1 MKYIEIGNV
10 KIEQTAALAPMAG
23 VADTAFRLMAKKYGA
38 ALVYGEMVSSKGLVY
53 SDRKSAELLT
63 VTENEMP
70 MAVQL
75 FGSEPD
81 FMEKAAVIA
90 ASYKPQLID
99 INCGCPVPKVV
110 NTGAGSALMKSP
122 ELIGKLVRA
131 VKNATDIPVTVKIR
145 KGWDDDSVN
154 AVEVAKIAEE
164 SGASA
169 VAVHARTKA
178 QMYSGKAELDIIKKV
193 KQSVSIPVIG
203 NGDVTDALSAKRMYD
218 ETGCDL
224 VMLGRGAYGRPF
236 VFRQIRHYFET
247 GEILPEPT
255 LEERLEV
262 MREHIELIV
271 RLKGENGGMREA
283 RKHAIWYLYGTKNA
297 ARYRNACSELTTL
310 CDFYKMKQA
319 ILDDNKQEVK

>member
-1 MKYIEIGNV
+1 MKYITIGNV

-63 VTENEMP
+63 VTDAEMP

-81 FMEKAAVIA
+81 FMEKAAAIA

-110 NTGAGSALMKSP
+110 NTGAGSALMKDP
-122 ELIGKLVRA
+122 ELIGKLIKA
-131 VKNATDIPVTVKIR
+131 VKNATDIPVTVKFR
-145 KGWDDDSVN
+145 KGWDENSIN
-154 AVEVAKIAEE
+154 AVEVAKIAQEA
-164 SGASA
+164 GAAA
-169 VAVHARTKA
+169 VAVHARTKT
-178 QMYSGKAELDIIKKV
+178 QMYSGKADIEIIRKV
-193 KQSVSIPVIG
+193 KQAVDIPVIG
-203 NGDVTDALSAKRMYD
+203 NGDVTDAVTAKKMY
-218 ETGCDL
+218 EQTGCDL

-236 VFRQIRHYFET
+236 VFKQIKHYFQT
-247 GEILPEPT
+247 GEILPEPS

-271 RLKGENGGMREA
+271 SLKGEGGGMREA

-297 ARYRNACSELTTL
+297 ARYRNACSELSTL
-310 CDFYKMKQA
+310 DDFYRMQQE
-319 ILDDNKQEVK
+319 ILNDNK